1 MVQDQDS
8 LPSNLCKD
16 ENVLC
21 VCSLVLSD
29 YRMTIRMI
37 SEALSLGMSFVHGIL
52 TGNLKMKKV
61 WGAKMVLKLATPEQ
75 KL

>member
-21 VCSLVLSD
+21 VRSLVLSD
-29 YRMTIRMI
+29 YRMTVRMI

-52 TGNLKMKKV
+52 KMKKV
-61 WGAKMVLKLATPEQ
+61 CAKMVLKLATPEQ
-75 KL
+75 RL

>member
-16 ENVLC
+16 ESVLC
-21 VCSLVLSD
+21 VRSLVLSD
-29 YRMTIRMI
+29 YRMTVRMI
-37 SEALSLGMSFVHGIL
+37 SEALSLGMSFVHRIL

-61 WGAKMVLKLATPEQ
+61 CAKMVLKLATPEQ